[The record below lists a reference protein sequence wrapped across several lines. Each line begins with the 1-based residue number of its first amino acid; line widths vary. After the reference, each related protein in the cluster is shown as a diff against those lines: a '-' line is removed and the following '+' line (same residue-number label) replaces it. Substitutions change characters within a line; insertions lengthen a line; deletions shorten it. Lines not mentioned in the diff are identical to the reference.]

1 MLARI
6 ASYYL
11 FDFLMRCGV
20 ESRWF
25 SIVLD
30 QNCAI
35 VFYLNYHERISFY
48 VAWIFVAIPMAAL
61 RPAYMEEEDHR

>member
-1 MLARI
+1 MK
-6 ASYYL
+6 
-11 FDFLMRCGV
+11 CGV

-25 SIVLD
+25 SVVLD

-61 RPAYMEEEDHR
+61 RPTYMEEEDHR